1 MLNSALTCTQVRYH
15 TVLHKAK
22 KGFKMATYHPL
33 SSRPYLMPLGALL
46 VLAYLSPALCTCR
59 KGSPDEC
66 MDAPFVPGHDLVGE
80 GFDIVKMQRK
90 RAYIIDVKTYLN
102 ADNTCQVCE
111 NDEMDNELQKLPLS
125 VVDWRSNSKCS
136 HSLTSAMYESATELV
151 QSTASQIKND
161 WKLGLDLEKL
171 GVRAGVEVGM
181 GRSHVARFAFSKVKT
196 DHFTFSIHEFNCTYY
211 SFRVSNTASLSK
223 EFAQDISR
231 LPRDYN
237 SKKQQ
242 YKQLLNTYG
251 THYLAQVDLGG
262 RMRTVSAIRTCLTK
276 LNGQKTRE
284 IKDCLSA
291 QLSVTFGLP
300 IFDPIVTPKA
310 ETCSS
315 TLNSKDM
322 RVTSAYR
329 YIHQITEMVPGDVW
343 IGSLNNDTTGFDIW
357 FDQLKEDP
365 GVVSY
370 SLNPLSMLI
379 TDKVIKDNVKTAI
392 QQYLKDN
399 ANPPNSDS
407 LICKSGNCCPKETH
421 RAKKLQINLRATGL
435 SGDWYGAT
443 EAFATVQ
450 YGSDKKT
457 TNHVNSDDPDWDT
470 LDFGNV
476 NTVIS
481 TLTVEVYDE
490 DWWYDQWL
498 GTASFSLRAGSHT
511 ETRNFG
517 SSTVILSYTLTCD
530 DHLTGDQCDQYT
542 PDITP

>member
-1 MLNSALTCTQVRYH
+1 M
-15 TVLHKAK
+15 K
-22 KGFKMATYHPL
+22 KMFTRGFKMAPYRPL

-59 KGSPDEC
+59 KGSPNEC
-66 MDAPFVPGHDLVGE
+66 MDAPFIPGHDLVGE

-111 NDEMDNELQKLPLS
+111 NDEMDHELQKLPLS

-136 HSLTSAMYESATELV
+136 LSLNSAMYESATELV
-151 QSTASQIKND
+151 HSTASQIKND
-161 WKLGLDLEKL
+161 WKLGLDLEKF
-171 GVRAGVEVGM
+171 GVGAGVEVGM
-181 GRSHVARFAFSKVKT
+181 GRSHVARFAFSKAKK
-196 DHFTFSIHEFNCTYY
+196 DRFTFFIHEFNCTYY
-211 SFRVSNTASLSK
+211 SFRVSNTARLSR
-223 EFAQDISR
+223 EFSQDISR

-251 THYLAQVDLGG
+251 THYLSQVDLGG
-262 RMRTVSAIRTCLTK
+262 RVRTVSAIRTCLTI
-276 LNGQKTRE
+276 LNSQTTGE

-291 QLSVTFGLP
+291 QLSLTFGLS
-300 IFDPIVTPKA
+300 IIDPKVTPKA
-310 ETCSS
+310 EVCSS
-315 TLNSKDM
+315 MLNSKDM
-322 RVTSAYR
+322 IVTSTYR
-329 YIHQITEMVPGDVW
+329 YINQITEIVPGDVW
-343 IGSLNNDTTGFDIW
+343 IGTLNNDTTGFEFW

-392 QQYLKDN
+392 KEYLKDN

-407 LICKSGNCCPKETH
+407 LSCKSGNCCPKETS

-435 SGDWYGAT
+435 RGDWYGVT

-450 YGSDKKT
+450 YGSDIRT
-457 TNHVNSDDPDWDT
+457 TNQVNSDDPDWDE

-476 NTVIS
+476 QTFSPSLIIN
-481 TLTVEVYDE
+481 VYDK
-490 DWWYDQWL
+490 DWWRNESL
-498 GTASFSLRAGSHT
+498 GSFNFNLKKGSNT
-511 ETRNFG
+511 EIRSFG

-542 PDITP
+542 PDITL